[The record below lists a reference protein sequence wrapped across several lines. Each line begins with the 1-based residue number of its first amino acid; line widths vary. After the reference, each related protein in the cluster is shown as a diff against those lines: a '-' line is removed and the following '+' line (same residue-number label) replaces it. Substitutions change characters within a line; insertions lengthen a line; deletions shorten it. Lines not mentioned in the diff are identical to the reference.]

1 MQNATISGVVGS
13 VGGIGGSVG
22 RIGGI
27 AGKVELPEMAEAPT
41 YEGPYTV
48 VPKLTRK
55 KLETS
60 GMLMRDDVTV
70 KEIPVTYTSNLYD
83 GKTVIIG

>member
-13 VGGIGGSVG
+13 VGGIGGGVG

-27 AGKVELPEMAEAPT
+27 AGKVELPEMVEAPQ

-60 GMLMRDDVTV
+60 GLLMRDDVTIR
-70 KEIPVTYTSNLYD
+70 EIQVVQTSNIYG
-83 GKTVIIG
+83 GKTVVIG